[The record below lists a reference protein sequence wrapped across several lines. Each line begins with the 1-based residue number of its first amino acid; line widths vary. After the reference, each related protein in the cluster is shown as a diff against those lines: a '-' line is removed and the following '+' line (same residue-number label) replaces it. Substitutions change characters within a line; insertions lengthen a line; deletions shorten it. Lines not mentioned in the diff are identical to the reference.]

1 MRFSVFWSETAPLGP
16 TGRELDFDEKIE
28 IFEIFFFEFTW
39 YVVIIVPN
47 MKAGGHPEPSP
58 RLVNRKNPIISSFT
72 VQFLSRIPV
81 YVCLSIQDAKF
92 EVSLSETQPS
102 GWGLEFTGL

>member
-1 MRFSVFWSETAPLGP
+1 VRFSVFWSETAPLGP

-28 IFEIFFFEFTW
+28 IFGGKYFFEFTW

-58 RLVNRKNPIISSFT
+58 RLVNRKKPIIYSFT
-72 VQFLSRIPV
+72 VQCLSRIPV
-81 YVCLSIQDAKF
+81 YIYLSIQDAKF
-92 EVSLSETQPS
+92 
-102 GWGLEFTGL
+102 